1 MPDIAINYRD
11 ITKTQHKQLV
21 ELTIPTSKRK
31 IKCYYI
37 RSNKSDN
44 MYYKQYIPSPP
55 LQHVVEHYWHFVVEL
70 NQSLE
75 QNFQTPLLQG
85 MTFNLKEM
93 PEDLM
98 FKGKSLKMDKPVY
111 LFGQS
116 LQPRVSISNRNGIDI
131 IGVKFKPLGIH
142 TITGIN
148 MEHIADMTINAEEI
162 WGYEIQLLCESMY
175 ESLSTVE
182 AIQKL
187 DTYLI
192 DKMNK
197 QKVRN
202 RVSCVEHALQV
213 IHCSNGNIDVKNLQL
228 ETYTSRKSLERAFIN
243 QIGILPKLYSRIS
256 RYNNAKESIEKSN
269 TINWQNIIYKNGY
282 YDQSHFI
289 NEFKEFSGKTP
300 SEYIMSLRQA
310 QESEILE

>member
-1 MPDIAINYRD
+1 
-11 ITKTQHKQLV
+11 
-21 ELTIPTSKRK
+21 
-31 IKCYYI
+31 
-37 RSNKSDN
+37 
-44 MYYKQYIPSPP
+44 MYYKQYTPSPA

-93 PEDLM
+93 PEDLL

-148 MEHIADMTINAEEI
+148 MEHIADMTINAEEV
-162 WGYEIQLLCESMY
+162 WGNEIQLLCESMY
-175 ESLSTVE
+175 ESQSTIE

-192 DKMNK
+192 DKMNR
-197 QKVRN
+197 QKN
-202 RVSCVEHALQV
+202 RGKASCVEHALHI
-213 IHCSNGNIDVKNLQL
+213 IHHSNGNTDIKNLQI
-228 ETYTSRKSLERAFIN
+228 ETYTSRKTLERAFIN

-256 RYNNAKESIEKSN
+256 RYNNAKETIEKSS
-269 TINWQNIIYKNGY
+269 TINWQNISFKHGY
-282 YDQSHFI
+282 YDQAHFI

-300 SEYIMSLRQA
+300 SEYFMSLPKL
-310 QESEILE
+310 QESETLE